1 MEEDLKKEIMDLVD
15 HTKNAFVSSVD
26 SEGYPCTKAMFALE
40 HKGLAT
46 FYFSTNYSA
55 KRTQRFIQNPNACV
69 YLCDQENFQ
78 GLLLKGNMQVCR
90 DRENKARLWRDGF
103 EMYYPK
109 GVEDDDYCV
118 LKFTAN
124 TGNYYHGLKNTT
136 FSIAS
141 F

>member
-1 MEEDLKKEIMDLVD
+1 MDENIRKEIFDLLD
-15 HTKNAFVSSVD
+15 SAKNAFVSSVD
-26 SEGYPCTKAMFALE
+26 CDGFPGTKAMFALE
-40 HKGLAT
+40 HERLST

-55 KRTQRFIQNPNACV
+55 KRTHQFMENPKACV
-69 YLCDQENFQ
+69 YLCNQENLQ
-78 GLLLKGNMQVCR
+78 GLMLKGEIQVCR

-124 TGNYYHGLKNTT
+124 TGNYYHGLRNTT
-136 FSIAS
+136 FSVDSI
-141 F
+141 